1 MKVDLVPHK
10 VFKPGSNF
18 NLGKPT
24 LLGEWGEGGGG
35 GRLGTK

>member
-18 NLGKPT
+18 KLGKLT
-24 LLGEWGEGGGG
+24 LLGEWGGEGGGG
-35 GRLGTK
+35 G